1 MKRNSRTDKKES
13 YFSQNRFFVL
23 KWLLIIS
30 LAAFLTFVGYCIA
43 ISDEVPSMTELEN
56 PKQQLKTVLYS
67 KQNTIIGEL
76 YSKNRTHVTFE
87 QLPEHLVET
96 LIAREDARFFE
107 HSGIDILRLVKGT
120 IKSAFYKLTGVGRL
134 EGGSTLSMQTAGNQ
148 FVGRDRNI
156 KRKVLEVLTAL
167 QLERT
172 YSKKEIIEIYF
183 NTVAFSHNAYGI
195 GEAAKTYF
203 SKPIEE
209 ITIDESAILV
219 AMLKGPSIYN
229 PISNPESAI
238 RQRNIV
244 LRQLERYGKISKVE
258 YDTLSSK
265 PIIVKRTENGIKAPY
280 FRNQLDRELQE
291 LGKQYGFDPQTDGLK
306 VYSTLDTVIM
316 SAMDSA
322 ITNNLP
328 KIQQAS
334 LNHSDTQWL
343 RKVYQSDT
351 TYKSPKEAD
360 SAFFANHVVQF
371 GFIVIDQTTGEVIGH
386 RGGRDG
392 YYYDH
397 VFQGSRQPGSTV
409 KPFVY
414 AVAIDNG
421 LSPATRR
428 LDVPINIILSDSDS
442 WSPTNWDEKYEG
454 PVTLRHALAQSKNVV
469 TVRLMH
475 EDLGERGPHHVKR
488 LMRDMKITSNINPV
502 LSIVLGVNVV
512 TPIELASAY
521 SAFANRG
528 IWVQTHTISRILDK
542 DNNEI
547 YRAPIRKEEVLNEN
561 TAFLITS
568 MLQSGV
574 NAGTSGRIRYHSN
587 VPRRI
592 KVAGKTGT
600 TQNLTDIWAIAYT
613 PRFVACVWF
622 GMDQPKHKIN
632 LYSSWA
638 VPVVGDLI
646 RETYEAH
653 TDWKPLDFEVPD
665 GIVELEICD
674 DNDEIELA
682 IPSCTK
688 RTKEYFR
695 KEFAPAVSCRKHDFK
710 HKKQNKTYF

>member
-1 MKRNSRTDKKES
+1 MKRNTRVGVKES
-13 YFSQNRFFVL
+13 LFSLSRFFLL

-30 LAAFLTFVGYCIA
+30 LALFLTFVGYCFA
-43 ISDEVPSMTELEN
+43 ISDEIPSMSELEN

-67 KQNTIIGEL
+67 KQNTIIGEIF
-76 YSKNRTHVTFE
+76 SKNRTHVTFE
-87 QLPEHLVET
+87 QLPDHLVET
-96 LIAREDARFFE
+96 LISREDARFFN

-120 IKSAFYKLTGVGRL
+120 IKSAIYKLTGFGRL
-134 EGGSTLSMQTAGNQ
+134 EGGSTLTMQTAGNQ
-148 FVGRDRNI
+148 FVGRERNV
-156 KRKVLEVLTAL
+156 KRKILEVLTAL

-183 NTVAFSHNAYGI
+183 NTVAFSHNAFGI

-203 SKPIEE
+203 SKRVEE
-209 ITIDESAILV
+209 LTISESAILV

-229 PISNPESAI
+229 PISYPERAVK
-238 RQRNIV
+238 QRNIV
-244 LRQLERYGKISKVE
+244 LKQLERYGKITKIE
-258 YDTLSSK
+258 YDTLSQK
-265 PIIVKRTENGIKAPY
+265 PIIVKRSSSEIKAPY
-280 FRNQLDRELQE
+280 FRNQLDRELRE
-291 LGKQYGFDPQTDGLK
+291 LGEQYRFDPQTDGLK
-306 VYSTLDTVIM
+306 VYTTLDTIVM

-322 ITNNLP
+322 INNNLP
-328 KIQQAS
+328 KIQKAS
-334 LNHSDTQWL
+334 LDRPETQWL

-351 TYKSPKEAD
+351 TYTSKEEAD
-360 SAFFANHVVQF
+360 SAFFAKHIVQY
-371 GFIVIDQTTGEVIGH
+371 GFIVIDQRTGEVVGH
-386 RGGRDG
+386 KGGREG

-397 VFQGSRQPGSTV
+397 VFQGKRQPGSTV

-428 LDVPINIILSDSDS
+428 LDVPITIVQSDSDS
-442 WSPTNWDEKYEG
+442 WSPVNWDEKYEG

-469 TVRLMH
+469 TVRLLH

-488 LMRDMKITSNINPV
+488 LMRDMKITSDIRPV
-502 LSIVLGVNVV
+502 LSIVLGVNTVS
-512 TPIELASAY
+512 PIELASAY

-528 IWVQTHTISRILDK
+528 IWVQTHTITRILDK
-542 DNNEI
+542 DNNEV

-561 TAFLITS
+561 TAFLVTS
-568 MLQSGV
+568 MLQTGV
-574 NAGTSGRIRYHSN
+574 NRGTSARIRHRSK
-587 VPRRI
+587 VPYNI

-600 TQNLTDIWAIAYT
+600 TQSLTDIWAIAYT

-622 GMDQPKHKIN
+622 GMDEPKHKIN

-653 TDWKPLDFEVPD
+653 TDWKPLDFEMPD
-665 GIVELEICD
+665 GIIELVICD
-674 DNDEIELA
+674 DNDEVELA

-688 RTKEYFR
+688 RIKEYFR
-695 KEFAPAVSCRKHDFK
+695 KEFAPTVSCKKHDFNRK
-710 HKKQNKTYF
+710 RQNKTYF